1 MRVMEKTWR
10 ALAACNKATPA
21 ADLAKIMG
29 ATAGSVSS
37 VLSNMERRRM
47 VVSGLDIVG
56 GHKRPVAHYVTVGSE
71 YKLQPIVDAP
81 AYIIG
86 RHVKRKPAETATA
99 QPVEVVKPVV
109 TFAAPAPAPATAPAP
124 TGSEPVYQAFG
135 GKTAKDFVES
145 LTIKEWRQLRAALEE
160 STQ

>member
-21 ADLAKIMG
+21 ADLAKIIG

-86 RHVKRKPAETATA
+86 RHVKRKPAKTATA

-109 TFAAPAPAPATAPAP
+109 TFVAPAPAPAP

>member
-1 MRVMEKTWR
+1 MEKTWR

-21 ADLAKIMG
+21 ADLAKIIG

-86 RHVKRKPAETATA
+86 RHVKRKPAKTATA

-109 TFAAPAPAPATAPAP
+109 TFVAPAPAPAP